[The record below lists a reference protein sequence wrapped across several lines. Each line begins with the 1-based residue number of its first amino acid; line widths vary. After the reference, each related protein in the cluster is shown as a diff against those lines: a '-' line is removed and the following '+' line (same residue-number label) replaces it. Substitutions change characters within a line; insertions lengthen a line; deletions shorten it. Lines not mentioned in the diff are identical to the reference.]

1 MQPKY
6 VLSRIANALTA
17 LGQLPLPGNEMPGC
31 AFPSLNLAMAN
42 KRRTASC

>member
-1 MQPKY
+1 MPPNY

-17 LGQLPLPGNEMPGC
+17 LAQLPLPGNEMPAC

-42 KRRTASC
+42 KRRTGAC